1 MKDSNGEMQYIPFP
15 TCTETSRPLEF
26 AYGVDTVINCTI
38 SITDNLF
45 HLLELYI
52 HNDVPLA
59 CRLPARPPVIVRLN
73 PANAAAA
80 AELAEEK
87 KQEYVPLVFG
97 LLGTLQL
104 SHLHVSTR
112 LNVLLHSVP
121 KRPPQKHD
129 SGVIDSGTAYSTS
142 PLSKDGAANRRI
154 VIGDDL
160 PLTFTVRWFPTP
172 SLPSTNG
179 RFKWNGMGGIANT
192 STVFYLLGGFGAGCA
207 VCTVY
212 FWGVVLPM
220 RLRGRSLGGATP
232 LGGYGIGGNGWG
244 IGSGIAGKR
253 TD

>member
-1 MKDSNGEMQYIPFP
+1 MQYIPFP
-15 TCTETSRPLEF
+15 TCRETSRPLEL
-26 AYGVDTVINCTI
+26 AYGADTAINCTI

-45 HLLELYI
+45 HLLEFYI
-52 HNDVPLA
+52 HSDAPLA
-59 CRLPARPPVIVRLN
+59 CRLPARPPVTVRLS

-80 AELAEEK
+80 TELAEEE

-97 LLGTLQL
+97 LSGTLQL

-112 LNVLLHSVP
+112 LNILLHSAP
-121 KRPPQKHD
+121 KHHLPRHD

-142 PLSKDGAANRRI
+142 PLSKDGAATRRL

-160 PLTFTVRWFPTP
+160 PLAITVRWFPTP

-179 RFKWNGMGGIANT
+179 RFEWNGMGGHVNA

-232 LGGYGIGGNGWG
+232 LGGYGVGTVGNGWS